1 MQWTITIGI
10 LALAFSYAIYRLVRI
25 IRRPKKDPSDP
36 CASCVSDCAGCQ
48 FVTKDKISDK
58 LK

>member
-1 MQWTITIGI
+1 MQWIITIGI
-10 LALAFSYAIYRLVRI
+10 LALAFGYALYRLARI

-48 FVTKDKISDK
+48 FATQDKISDK
-58 LK
+58 FK

>member
-1 MQWTITIGI
+1 MQWIITIGI
-10 LALAFSYAIYRLVRI
+10 LTLAFGYAIYRLVRI

-48 FVTKDKISDK
+48 FVTKDKTADK